1 MLLSITVA
9 RLFFQKDPIAS
20 FAAAFSNP
28 GFFGIPLISAVLG
41 DAAVLYA
48 APFIAL
54 LNILQN
60 TYGVASLKGEKIS
73 INIGKLFSSPFV
85 LSFGVGLLLFFTQ
98 IPLPAV
104 IKDVINASAG
114 LNTPIAMMVSGVY
127 LAKADIK
134 SMLHTKAL
142 FQVSFV
148 RLILIPIFSAG
159 LLSLLPSGFYE
170 VKMCLLLASICPF
183 GTNVA
188 VYAQLHGKNYC
199 YAAQTVVISTL
210 LSVLTIPLFVMAV
223 QGIWNM

>member
-1 MLLSITVA
+1 M
-9 RLFFQKDPIAS
+9 
-20 FAAAFSNP
+20 
-28 GFFGIPLISAVLG
+28 
-41 DAAVLYA
+41 
-48 APFIAL
+48 
-54 LNILQN
+54 
-60 TYGVASLKGEKIS
+60 S